1 MIPFPSFFTCFCL
14 PNIGPT
20 ARISGV
26 LPDASEPFS
35 SGHSS
40 LVEQQLQR
48 QKNIPA
54 YVTFLYF
61 CTLLLL
67 GSEHVFLWL
76 PVDLSFRQTW
86 KQHSSHL

>member
-1 MIPFPSFFTCFCL
+1 MIPFPSSFTYFCL
-14 PNIGPT
+14 PHFAPT

-26 LPDASEPFS
+26 LPHACEPFS

-40 LVEQQLQR
+40 LVGQQLQR

-54 YVTFLYF
+54 YVTFLYLR
-61 CTLLLL
+61 TLLVL

-76 PVDLSFRQTW
+76 AVDLP
-86 KQHSSHL
+86 